1 MKTILITGV
10 SRGLG
15 RALTEEF
22 IRLGHVVI
30 GCGRSEKEIAR
41 LQQQFSAPNDFAVVD
56 VSSDEQV
63 AAWAKRVLPSH
74 AAPDL
79 LLNNAALINRNAP
92 LWEVPAQE
100 FSDVIDVNLK
110 GVANVIRHFVPA
122 MIKSGRGVIVNF
134 SSGWGRSTDAE
145 VAPYCA
151 TKWAIEGL
159 TQSFA
164 QELPPGMAAT
174 PFNPGIIN
182 TDMLQSCFA
191 GGANNYPVPAEWA
204 KTAAPFLLK
213 INSADNGK
221 QMTVPL
227 SGHWTKF

>member
-1 MKTILITGV
+1 MPDKRTILITGV

-15 RALTEEF
+15 RAMAEEF
-22 IRLGHVVI
+22 IRLGHVVL
-30 GCGRSEKEIAR
+30 GCGRSEKEIAQ
-41 LQQQFSAPNDFAVVD
+41 LQKQFPAPNDFSVVD

-63 AAWAKRVLPSH
+63 AAWAKRMLQY

-92 LWEVPAQE
+92 LWEVPARE
-100 FSDVIDVNLK
+100 FSNVIDVNLK

-122 MIKSGRGVIVNF
+122 MIKQGRGVIVNF

-159 TQSFA
+159 TQSLA
-164 QELPPGMAAT
+164 QELPPGLAAV
-174 PFNPGIIN
+174 PLNPGIIN
-182 TDMLQSCFA
+182 TAMLQSCFSGSA
-191 GGANNYPVPAEWA
+191 SNYPTPNEWA
-204 KTAAPFLLK
+204 KIAVPFLLK
-213 INSADNGK
+213 INADDNGK
-221 QMTVPL
+221 QLTVPIH
-227 SGHWTKF
+227 GATD